1 MATYLNPKDRFIK
14 PAFKQEFLLDIKE
27 ESVAE
32 RLTVKEL
39 KQMCKDKGLTGYS
52 KLKEAELIELLGL

>member
-1 MATYLNPKDRFIK
+1 MATYLNPKDRFIEVE
-14 PAFKQEFLLDIKE
+14 PIE
-27 ESVAE
+27 EEQLSAAD

-52 KLKEAELIELLGL
+52 KLKEAELIEVLGL

>member
-1 MATYLNPKDRFIK
+1 MKTYLRPEDRLKEMKEPKIEVEDRF
-14 PAFKQEFLLDIKE
+14 
-27 ESVAE
+27 
-32 RLTVKEL
+32 TVKEL